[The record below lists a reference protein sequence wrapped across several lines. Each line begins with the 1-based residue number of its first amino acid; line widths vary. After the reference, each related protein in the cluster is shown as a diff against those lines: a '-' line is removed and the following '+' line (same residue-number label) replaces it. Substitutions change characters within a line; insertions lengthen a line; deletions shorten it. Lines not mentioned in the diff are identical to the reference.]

1 MKTKQNLLIVGAGG
15 HGKVILD
22 AAIKQNHYT
31 IVGFLD
37 EQKSLGTVIEQDY
50 TVLGGLEGIEDLFSA
65 ETCFVV
71 AIGDNMIRK
80 RIYDKL
86 NKVLV
91 AAVLIHPS
99 AYVSAS
105 SEVGAGSVVL
115 AGAVINSGS
124 TIGENCIINSLA
136 LVDHETR
143 VGSHSHISQGAL
155 IGSNLKLPEFFTAR
169 FGERVPSVSH
179 P

>member
-1 MKTKQNLLIVGAGG
+1 MKSKRNLLIIGAGG

-22 AAIKQNHYT
+22 AAIKLNEYT
-31 IVGFLD
+31 ILGFLD
-37 EQKSLGTVIEQDY
+37 DQKSLGTVIEQDF
-50 TVLGGLEGIEDLFSA
+50 TVLGGVEGIKDLFSA
-65 ETCFVV
+65 DTCFVV
-71 AIGDNMIRK
+71 AIGDNMSRK

-86 NKVLV
+86 KKVMVPAVLV
-91 AAVLIHPS
+91 HPS
-99 AYVSAS
+99 ASVSDSAV
-105 SEVGAGSVVL
+105 VGPGSVVL

-124 TIGENCIINSLA
+124 MIGENCIVNSLA

-155 IGSNLKLPEFFTAR
+155 IGSNLKLPDLFTAR
-169 FGERVPSVSH
+169 FGERVPSVAH